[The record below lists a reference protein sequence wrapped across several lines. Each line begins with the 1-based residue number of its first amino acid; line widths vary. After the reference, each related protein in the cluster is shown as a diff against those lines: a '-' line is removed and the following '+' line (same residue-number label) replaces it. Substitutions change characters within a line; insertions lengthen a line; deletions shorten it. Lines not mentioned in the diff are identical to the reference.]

1 VSQFV
6 APGTLSFVRHWRDV
20 LEPASSRVLPAT
32 CVTGCWMINHRNT
45 CPAGAQDGIQ
55 AAAPEAARARSRR
68 SGAEP
73 RPAAGNKHQP
83 RRGGSLISLNASE

>member
-45 CPAGAQDGIQ
+45 CPAGAQDGEQ
-55 AAAPEAARARSRR
+55 AAASQSLKQPERARVVPERNQDQQL
-68 SGAEP
+68 A
-73 RPAAGNKHQP
+73 
-83 RRGGSLISLNASE
+83 ISTSPVVEGV